1 MALQDTLNQ
10 MLQEAAQAVREA
22 RDASGLDELRVRFLG
37 KKGSMT
43 QILRQMG
50 SLSPEERP
58 VMGKLVNEKRAE
70 LEELMEARRKALVE
84 FEKRMRLASEK
95 VDVTLP
101 GKEPAV
107 GRLHPLTLVQRR
119 LEEIFIG
126 MGFEVVE
133 GPEVELDHFNFELL
147 NLPKD
152 HPARDMQDSMYI
164 TDNILLRTH
173 TSPVQARTMLTHKP
187 PIRVICPGRVYRFD
201 EVDATHSPVF
211 HQIEGLVID
220 KGIHMGHLMGTL
232 ETFAKELYGD
242 GVKIRCRPSY
252 FPFTEPSSEVDISCY
267 MCGGHDDH
275 CRVCHG
281 TGWLEVLGCGMVNP
295 HVLEMCG
302 IDPDVYSGFAFGVGL
317 DRLTNIKYGIT
328 DLRNNF
334 ENDLRF
340 LSQV

>member
-1 MALQDTLNQ
+1 MQETLNN
-10 MLQEAAQAVREA
+10 MLQQAAQEISAA
-22 RDASGLDELRVRFLG
+22 ATSADLDALRVKYLG
-37 KKGSMT
+37 KKGAMT
-43 QILRQMG
+43 AILRQMG

-58 VMGKLVNEKRAE
+58 IMGKLVNEKRAE
-70 LEELMEARRKALVE
+70 LEQLMDEKKEALAQAEKAA
-84 FEKRMRLASEK
+84 KLAEETI
-95 VDVTLP
+95 DVTLKGTVP
-101 GKEPAV
+101 QV
-107 GRLHPLTLVQRR
+107 GRLHPMTYVQRR

-173 TSPVQARTMLTHKP
+173 TSPVQARTMLSHKP

-242 GVKIRCRPSY
+242 HVKIRCRPSY

-267 MCGGHDDH
+267 LCGGEDPH

-295 HVLEMCG
+295 RVLEMCG
-302 IDPDVYSGFAFGVGL
+302 IDPNEYSGFAFGVGL
-317 DRLTNIKYGIT
+317 DRLTNIKYNIN